1 MIGQIESVIHSVKLS
16 FDVGSAYESLESK
29 SGDVLKQK
37 SLRKRGVS
45 VSGAVPAFAGETETE
60 TQRSRN
66 CLPSQGRTRQAARVN
81 GSSPGIWRAA
91 AHSADDRLPIKKGS
105 LRAGSSLLLNGMLA
119 ILYAEDEDPLS
130 LGLIATSYSKMWI
143 CCT

>member
-66 CLPSQGRTRQAARVN
+66 CLPSQRQ
-81 GSSPGIWRAA
+81 
-91 AHSADDRLPIKKGS
+91 GS

>member
-37 SLRKRGVS
+37 SLRKRGQDKT
-45 VSGAVPAFAGETETE
+45 SGKT
-60 TQRSRN
+60 
-66 CLPSQGRTRQAARVN
+66 RVN

-91 AHSADDRLPIKKGS
+91 AHSADDRLPIKKGEFACAVVRRLLS
-105 LRAGSSLLLNGMLA
+105 RVITCGVKSTVEWDARYPLRRRRRPSFSWSHSNQLQQNVDLLYL
-119 ILYAEDEDPLS
+119 
-130 LGLIATSYSKMWI
+130 K
-143 CCT
+143 